1 VSLPSLDAA
10 LPGGGGGGRAVPLL
24 GDMELDLV
32 QSIEHV
38 LDAGFVGA
46 RVAGLDGEVQQRSG
60 RPSHRIR
67 IRGELM
73 GTDVADRLTALQQA
87 ASAGEEL
94 TFAADIT
101 TALELQHVVVTWFA
115 ATQVAGV
122 PHRCAYEVHLAE
134 SPPLPPP
141 ASLDAFGGLD
151 DFGLGDLGFDTD
163 ILGDI
168 ADLAGDVASA
178 VDQALDAVA
187 ALQSL
192 AALAGGLPDAS
203 GLLGPLAAPVEE
215 VARIGETF
223 RTAGASLGG
232 LFGGGP

>member
-1 VSLPSLDAA
+1 VT
-10 LPGGGGGGRAVPLL
+10 AVPLL
-24 GDMELDLV
+24 GDMQLDVV

-67 IRGELM
+67 IRGELF
-73 GTDVADRLTALQQA
+73 GPEVPDRLTKLQQA
-87 ASAGEEL
+87 AAAGEEL

-115 ATQVAGV
+115 ASQVAGV
-122 PHRCAYEVHLAE
+122 PGRCGYEVHLAE

-141 ASLDAFGGLD
+141 AQLDAFGGLD

-168 ADLAGDVASA
+168 ADLAGDIASA
-178 VDQALDAVA
+178 VDQAMDAVA

-192 AALAGGLPDAS
+192 ASLAGGLPDVS
-203 GLLGPLAAPVEE
+203 GLLGPLTGPVGD
-215 VARIGETF
+215 VQRIGAAFSE
-223 RTAGASLGG
+223 AGGALGAV
-232 LFGGGP
+232 FGS

>member
-1 VSLPSLDAA
+1 MSIPTLDSAPA
-10 LPGGGGGGRAVPLL
+10 GGRAVPLL
-24 GDMELDLV
+24 GDMELDVV

-67 IRGELM
+67 IRGELV
-73 GTDVADRLTALQQA
+73 GADVATRLTGLQQA

-101 TALELQHVVVTWFA
+101 TALELQHVVVTWFG

-122 PHRCAYEVHLAE
+122 PNRCAYEVWLAE

-141 ASLDAFGGLD
+141 AELDSFGGLD
-151 DFGLGDLGFDTD
+151 DFGVGDLGFDTD

-168 ADLAGDVASA
+168 SDLAGDIASA
-178 VDQALDAVA
+178 VDQAMGAID

-192 AALAGGLPDAS
+192 ASLAGGLPDAS
-203 GLLGPLAAPVEE
+203 GLLGPLSGSIDEI
-215 VARIGETF
+215 ARMGETF
-223 RTAGASLGG
+223 RGATGSLGAV
-232 LFGGGP
+232 FGS